1 MIFWISRSPAL
12 WPSVFARHCLAASLM
27 LPMAVMAQT
36 PSPAPA
42 DGSAKSGT
50 ETQTI
55 TPPPTTAAN
64 DVTTTTP
71 ATPRS
76 ALPLWELG
84 LGVAGL
90 SVQQYR
96 GSDQR
101 LNWLLPVPYI
111 TYRGDFFRS
120 DKDGT
125 RAVLLDTEGFD
136 FDISAD
142 GSAPVRSEN
151 SRARTGMKDLAAT
164 FEIGP
169 NVNILLSKGPG
180 WKLDLRVP
188 LRAAFT
194 VQRKPQSIGWT
205 LSPLLNLDVD
215 VQGWNVG
222 VQGGPIVSTRRFN
235 AHFYDVQT
243 ADVTAD
249 RAAYSANAGYGGWG
263 VTTAASRRLG
273 DWWLAVYSRYDNVQG
288 ATFEASPLVKQR
300 QNYSLGFAVSYIFKT
315 STERASARR

>member
-1 MIFWISRSPAL
+1 MIFWVTHTRAL
-12 WPSVFARHCLAASLM
+12 RLFAFARCCLAASLM
-27 LPMAVMAQT
+27 LPILATAQT
-36 PSPAPA
+36 QSPAAA
-42 DGSAKSGT
+42 DVSAKTEAAAPTLGTARSG
-50 ETQTI
+50 
-55 TPPPTTAAN
+55 
-64 DVTTTTP
+64 
-71 ATPRS
+71 
-76 ALPLWELG
+76 LPLWELG

-169 NVNILLSKGPG
+169 NVNILLKKGPG
-180 WKLDLRVP
+180 WKLDLRLP

-194 VQRKPQSIGWT
+194 VQRQPQSIGWT
-205 LSPLLNLDVD
+205 LSPLLNLDLD

-235 AHFYDVQT
+235 AHFYDVQA

-249 RAAYSANAGYGGWG
+249 RAAYTAKAGYGGWG

-273 DWWLAVYSRYDNVQG
+273 DWWLAVYSRYDSVQG
-288 ATFEASPLVKQR
+288 ATFEVSPLVKQR

-315 STERASARR
+315 SSERAPERR

>member
-1 MIFWISRSPAL
+1 MNFQALYTAVGNAGALAVLAGACWTPAL
-12 WPSVFARHCLAASLM
+12 VAAQS
-27 LPMAVMAQT
+27 T
-36 PSPAPA
+36 N
-42 DGSAKSGT
+42 DGN
-50 ETQTI
+50 
-55 TPPPTTAAN
+55 PPPTAVADARPTKL
-64 DVTTTTP
+64 TG
-71 ATPRS
+71 

-101 LNWLLPVPYI
+101 LNWLLPVPYF

-142 GSAPVRSEN
+142 GSAPVRSTD

-169 NVNILLSKGPG
+169 NVNVLLGKGPG

-194 VQRKPQSIGWT
+194 VQRSPKSIGWT
-205 LSPLLNLDVD
+205 LSPLLNLDLD

-222 VQGGPIVSTRRFN
+222 FQGGPIVSDRKFN
-235 AHFYDVQT
+235 AHFYDVSA
-243 ADVTAD
+243 ADATPE
-249 RAAYSANAGYGGWG
+249 RAAYSAKAGYGGWG
-263 VTTAASRRLG
+263 LTAAASRRLG
-273 DWWLAVYSRYDNVQG
+273 DWWLAAYSRFDSVQS
-288 ATFEASPLVKQR
+288 ATFESSPLVKKT
-300 QNYSLGFAVSYIFKT
+300 QNYSVGFAVSYIFFT
-315 STERASARR
+315 STERAPERR